1 MFIKE
6 AGLFKEIASHII
18 NEIAGIATE
27 EVFTAGHVIF
37 EKGDMADY
45 LYILEEGEV
54 KITFPGK
61 RNMTFQVDKPGH
73 MLGWSA
79 MMEPRRYTARGECVK
94 ESKLIKIDGNRLTR
108 IFERH
113 PSEGL
118 LVMRR
123 LAGVVSGRLVK
134 CYQEISP

>member
-1 MFIKE
+1 MFMIE
-6 AGLFKEIASHII
+6 AGLFKGIASHII

-27 EVFTAGHVIF
+27 ESYPAGHVIF
-37 EKGDMADY
+37 EKDDIADY

-61 RNMTFQVDKPGH
+61 NPVTFQVEKSGH

-79 MMEPRRYTARGECVK
+79 MMDPSIYTAKGECVK
-94 ESKLIKIDGNRLTR
+94 ESKLIKIDGGRLTR
-108 IFERH
+108 IFENH

-118 LVMRR
+118 LVIRR
-123 LAGVVSGRLVK
+123 LAGVISARLIN
-134 CYQEISP
+134 CYQEISS